1 MSSRATRWSRHAALV
16 VVSLASLGAQSA
28 GVHPLH
34 TTFTELSTDP
44 STHAVSVL
52 VKVFAG
58 DFASAVTSRGSAGSP
73 DRMPPD
79 SAMIRY
85 VLERFEITAN
95 GAGRVALRW
104 CGSRRDQDVLF
115 LCFHATA
122 ASLSRARLR
131 NTLLNDIFADEVN
144 IVRVNI
150 DGRRET
156 LLFTGRDVMKT
167 LP

>member
-1 MSSRATRWSRHAALV
+1 MSSRGARWSRHAALV
-16 VVSLASLGAQSA
+16 VVGLASLGAQSA

-58 DFASAVTSRGSAGSP
+58 DFASAVSRGSAGSP

-95 GAGRVALRW
+95 GVGRVALRW

-115 LCFHATA
+115 LCFHAGA

-131 NTLLNDIFADEVN
+131 NALLNDIFADEVN

-150 DGRRET
+150 DDRRET
-156 LLFTGRDVMKT
+156 LLFTGRDVVKT

>member
-1 MSSRATRWSRHAALV
+1 MSSRATRWSRRAALV
-16 VVSLASLGAQSA
+16 VVGLASLGARSA